1 MMTTDCRCP
10 MPPALDELP
19 AAELADVIGKPL
31 RCTSCGEEL
40 ELSCP
45 KGHVHQAP
53 RSVSPNIVRPIV
65 EKVRTCDAGHEL
77 RPGQRVCRV
86 CRPKPVA
93 TSTPRTYAPKQCSC
107 GRTFTP
113 TGPNAKRCEVCR

>member
-1 MMTTDCRCP
+1 MTTTDCRCP
-10 MPPALDELP
+10 APPALDELP
-19 AAELADVIGKPL
+19 AAELVDVIGKPL

-53 RSVSPNIVRPIV
+53 RSVSPNVARPIA

-77 RPGQRVCRV
+77 KGSRRRCLI
-86 CRPKPVA
+86 CDPKPTP
-93 TSTPRTYAPKQCSC
+93 TSSRTYKPKQCGC
-107 GRTFTP
+107 GRTFMP
-113 TGPNAKRCEVCR
+113 TGPRALRCEECR